1 MMIWMDTDA
10 PWVEKRSKVAQA
22 LTPKIGF
29 VYESYKYTKGKKK
42 IVESHEPTFEISETR
57 IASMY

>member
-1 MMIWMDTDA
+1 
-10 PWVEKRSKVAQA
+10 VAKA

-29 VYESYKYTKGKKK
+29 GYESFKYTKGKKK
-42 IVESHEPTFEISETR
+42 IVEFHEPTFEISKTL

>member
-1 MMIWMDTDA
+1 MDGHRMHHGLK
-10 PWVEKRSKVAQA
+10 KRSKVAKA

-29 VYESYKYTKGKKK
+29 GYESYKCTKVKKK
-42 IVESHEPTFEISETR
+42 IVESHEPTFEIYEIR

>member
-1 MMIWMDTDA
+1 MVIDA
-10 PWVEKRSKVAQA
+10 PWVEKRSKVAKT
-22 LTPKIGF
+22 LTLKIGF

-42 IVESHEPTFEISETR
+42 IVESHEPTFEIFETC